1 MALNK
6 KTRTVSASTPA
17 VQAEPAQSTPTP
29 SSDFT
34 ALQTALSA
42 IVELVTKLDG
52 KVAELDGK
60 VAELA
65 GELDK
70 SNERLAAIEAAMEED
85 GDDDEDEDDEE
96 EADSDE
102 DEEEDDE
109 DGDEVTADD
118 IDCNKVYKHFSSVS
132 AEDQKAILVKAV
144 KDSGIKNINA
154 RSLRKDA
161 NAALAVAEVMCDD
174 KYGWEAEDFLK
185 DE

>member
-17 VQAEPAQSTPTP
+17 VQAEPAPAQAAST
-29 SSDFT
+29 DFT
-34 ALQTALSA
+34 ALQTALQA

-52 KVAELDGK
+52 KVAEL
-60 VAELA
+60 AN
-65 GELDK
+65 ELDK
-70 SNERLAAIEAAMEED
+70 TNERITAIEAAMDEEPED
-85 GDDDEDEDDEE
+85 EDEDEDDEE
-96 EADSDE
+96 ETSDE
-102 DEEEDDE
+102 GEEDEDE

-132 AEDQKAILVKAV
+132 AEDQKAILAKAV

>member
-6 KTRTVSASTPA
+6 KTRTVSASTA
-17 VQAEPAQSTPTP
+17 VQAEPVPAPAP
-29 SSDFT
+29 VNSDFT
-34 ALQTALSA
+34 ALQTALQA
-42 IVELVTKLDG
+42 IVELVTK
-52 KVAELDGK
+52 LDGK

-85 GDDDEDEDDEE
+85 EDSEDEDDE
-96 EADSDE
+96 DSDE
-102 DEEEDDE
+102 DSEDDEDEDE

-132 AEDQKAILVKAV
+132 AEDQKAILAKAV

>member
-6 KTRTVSASTPA
+6 KTRTVSTPA
-17 VQAEPAQSTPTP
+17 QSAPAVAEPAPVNA
-29 SSDFT
+29 DFA
-34 ALQTALSA
+34 ALQTALQA
-42 IVELVTKLDG
+42 IVELVTKLD
-52 KVAELDGK
+52 AK

-70 SNERLAAIEAAMEED
+70 TNERVAAIEAAMDEPEDEED
-85 GDDDEDEDDEE
+85 EEDEDSDEDEDEDD
-96 EADSDE
+96 
-102 DEEEDDE
+102 
-109 DGDEVTADD
+109 DEVTADD

-132 AEDQKAILVKAV
+132 TEDQKAILAKAV

>member
-6 KTRTVSASTPA
+6 KTRTVSASTEPA
-17 VQAEPAQSTPTP
+17 VQAAPAQSASASTST
-29 SSDFT
+29 DFT
-34 ALQTALSA
+34 ALQTALQA

-52 KVAELDGK
+52 KVAEL
-60 VAELA
+60 A

-70 SNERLAAIEAAMEED
+70 TNERLAAIEAAMEED
-85 GDDDEDEDDEE
+85 EDSEDEDSEDEDDDEE
-96 EADSDE
+96 DE
-102 DEEEDDE
+102 DSDE

-132 AEDQKAILVKAV
+132 AEDQKAILAKAV

>member
-6 KTRTVSASTPA
+6 KTRTVSTTAPAA
-17 VQAEPAQSTPTP
+17 VQAEPAQSAQANT
-29 SSDFT
+29 DFA
-34 ALQTALSA
+34 ALQTALQA

-52 KVAELDGK
+52 KVAEL
-60 VAELA
+60 A

-70 SNERLAAIEAAMEED
+70 TNERVAAIEAAM
-85 GDDDEDEDDEE
+85 DEP
-96 EADSDE
+96 E
-102 DEEEDDE
+102 DEEEDEEEDE
-109 DGDEVTADD
+109 DDDDDEVTADD

-132 AEDQKAILVKAV
+132 TEDQKAILAKAV

>member
-6 KTRTVSASTPA
+6 KTRTVSAPANTA
-17 VQAEPAQSTPTP
+17 VQAEPAPAQASPST
-29 SSDFT
+29 DFT
-34 ALQTALSA
+34 ALQTALTA
-42 IVELVTKLDG
+42 IVELVTK
-52 KVAELDGK
+52 LDGK

-85 GDDDEDEDDEE
+85 EEPEDADEDDDEEDEDG
-96 EADSDE
+96 DSDE
-102 DEEEDDE
+102 DE

-132 AEDQKAILVKAV
+132 AEDQKAILAKAV

>member
-6 KTRTVSASTPA
+6 KTRTVSTPA
-17 VQAEPAQSTPTP
+17 QSAPAVAEPAPVNA
-29 SSDFT
+29 DFA
-34 ALQTALSA
+34 ALQTALQA

-52 KVAELDGK
+52 KVAEL
-60 VAELA
+60 A

-70 SNERLAAIEAAMEED
+70 TNERVAAIEAAMDEEPEESELED
-85 GDDDEDEDDEE
+85 EDSDEDEDEDEDD
-96 EADSDE
+96 DE
-102 DEEEDDE
+102 
-109 DGDEVTADD
+109 DEVTADD

-132 AEDQKAILVKAV
+132 TEDQKAILAKAV

>member
-6 KTRTVSASTPA
+6 KTRTVSAPANTA
-17 VQAEPAQSTPTP
+17 VQAESTPEPAPAP
-29 SSDFT
+29 STDFT
-34 ALQTALSA
+34 ALQTALTA
-42 IVELVTKLDG
+42 IVELVTK
-52 KVAELDGK
+52 LDGK

-85 GDDDEDEDDEE
+85 EDEE
-96 EADSDE
+96 DSDE
-102 DEEEDDE
+102 DEDEDEEDEETDDDE

-132 AEDQKAILVKAV
+132 AEDQKAILAKAV

>member
-6 KTRTVSASTPA
+6 KTRNVSA
-17 VQAEPAQSTPTP
+17 PAQSAPEQSATEPANP
-29 SSDFT
+29 DFT
-34 ALQTALSA
+34 ALQTALTA

-52 KVAELDGK
+52 KVAEL
-60 VAELA
+60 A

-70 SNERLAAIEAAMEED
+70 TNERVAAIEAAMDEEP
-85 GDDDEDEDDEE
+85 DDDEDSELDDEDDD
-96 EADSDE
+96 DSDE
-102 DEEEDDE
+102 DE

-132 AEDQKAILVKAV
+132 AEDQKAILAKAV

>member
-6 KTRTVSASTPA
+6 KTRTVSANTDA
-17 VQAEPAQSTPTP
+17 VQAESTPTQ
-29 SSDFT
+29 SADFK
-34 ALQTALSA
+34 ALQTALQA

-52 KVAELDGK
+52 KI
-60 VAELA
+60 AELA
-65 GELDK
+65 TELDK
-70 SNERLAAIEAAMEED
+70 TNERIAAIETAMEEEPE
-85 GDDDEDEDDEE
+85 DEDEDDEE
-96 EADSDE
+96 DSDGDSDE
-102 DEEEDDE
+102 DSDDEETDDDE

-132 AEDQKAILVKAV
+132 AEDQKAILAKAV

>member
-6 KTRTVSASTPA
+6 KTRTVSASAPA
-17 VQAEPAQSTPTP
+17 VQAEPAQAASTSQ

-34 ALQTALSA
+34 ALQTALQA

-52 KVAELDGK
+52 KVAEL
-60 VAELA
+60 AA
-65 GELDK
+65 ELDK
-70 SNERLAAIEAAMEED
+70 TNERIAAIEAAMD
-85 GDDDEDEDDEE
+85 SDEDSDEDSEDE
-96 EADSDE
+96 E
-102 DEEEDDE
+102 DEEEDEDE
-109 DGDEVTADD
+109 DEDEDEEVTADD

-132 AEDQKAILVKAV
+132 AEDQKAILAKAV

>member
-6 KTRTVSASTPA
+6 KTRTVSASAPA
-17 VQAEPAQSTPTP
+17 VQAEPAQSASASP
-29 SSDFT
+29 STDFT
-34 ALQTALSA
+34 ALQTALQA

-52 KVAELDGK
+52 KVAEL
-60 VAELA
+60 A

-70 SNERLAAIEAAMEED
+70 TNERLAAIEAAMEED
-85 GDDDEDEDDEE
+85 EDEDEEDADEDDDED
-96 EADSDE
+96 S
-102 DEEEDDE
+102 DE
-109 DGDEVTADD
+109 DGDEVTADE

-132 AEDQKAILVKAV
+132 AEDQKAILAKAV

-154 RSLRKDA
+154 SSLRKDA

>member
-29 SSDFT
+29 SPSTDFT

-52 KVAELDGK
+52 KVAEL
-60 VAELA
+60 AS
-65 GELDK
+65 ELDK
-70 SNERLAAIEAAMEED
+70 TNERLAAIEAAMEED
-85 GDDDEDEDDEE
+85 EDEDEDSDDETDE
-96 EADSDE
+96 DDEDSDE
-102 DEEEDDE
+102 DDEDE

-118 IDCNKVYKHFSSVS
+118 IDCNKVYKHFSSLS
-132 AEDQKAILVKAV
+132 AEDQKAILAKAV

-185 DE
+185 D

>member
-17 VQAEPAQSTPTP
+17 VQAEPAPAPST
-29 SSDFT
+29 DFT
-34 ALQTALSA
+34 ALQTALQA

-52 KVAELDGK
+52 KVAEL
-60 VAELA
+60 A

-70 SNERLAAIEAAMEED
+70 TNERLAAIEAAMEED
-85 GDDDEDEDDEE
+85 EDEDADDDNEDSDEDDEE
-96 EADSDE
+96 DDE
-102 DEEEDDE
+102 E

-132 AEDQKAILVKAV
+132 AEDQKAILAEAV

>member
-6 KTRTVSASTPA
+6 KTRNVSA
-17 VQAEPAQSTPTP
+17 PAQSAPEQSATEPANP
-29 SSDFT
+29 DFT
-34 ALQTALSA
+34 ALQTALTA

-52 KVAELDGK
+52 KVAEL
-60 VAELA
+60 A

-70 SNERLAAIEAAMEED
+70 TNERVAAIEAAMDEEP
-85 GDDDEDEDDEE
+85 DDDEDSELDDEDDDDSDEDEDDD
-96 EADSDE
+96 DSDE
-102 DEEEDDE
+102 DE

-132 AEDQKAILVKAV
+132 AEDQKAILAKAV

>member
-6 KTRTVSASTPA
+6 KTRTVSAPATNAPA
-17 VQAEPAQSTPTP
+17 VAEPAQSAP
-29 SSDFT
+29 SPDFA
-34 ALQTALSA
+34 ALQTALQA

-52 KVAELDGK
+52 KVAEL
-60 VAELA
+60 A

-70 SNERLAAIEAAMEED
+70 TNERVAAIEAAMDEEPE
-85 GDDDEDEDDEE
+85 DEDEDEDE
-96 EADSDE
+96 DSDE
-102 DEEEDDE
+102 DEEDED

-132 AEDQKAILVKAV
+132 AEDQKAILAKAV